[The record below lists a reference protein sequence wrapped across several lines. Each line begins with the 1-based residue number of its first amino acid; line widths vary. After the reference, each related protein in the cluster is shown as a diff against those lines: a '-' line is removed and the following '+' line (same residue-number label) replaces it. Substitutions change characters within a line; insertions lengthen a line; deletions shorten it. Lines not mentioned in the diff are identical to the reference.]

1 MGMMRF
7 AHVDLN
13 LGVDFEIE
21 QERLGAEAGRQ
32 FRQYRAAQKDP
43 KQTAAD
49 VDRARDAYMCAQA
62 RYQRLSY

>member
-1 MGMMRF
+1 MDMMRF

-21 QERLGAEAGRQ
+21 QEQLAAEAGRR

-43 KQTAAD
+43 SQTAID
-49 VDRARDAYMCAQA
+49 VERARDAYVSAQS
-62 RYQRLSY
+62 RYQGL